1 MFNSKAIE
9 ENEFMP
15 KQKILLL
22 RTVATLKRLG
32 GNERLIE
39 ELVEKARGKTEDML
53 VGLLEK
59 LESLQR
65 KYREGSTGHCR
76 LQEIIDELEGGN

>member
-9 ENEFMP
+9 ENEFMS

-32 GNERLIE
+32 GNDGLIE

-59 LESLQR
+59 LEALQR
-65 KYREGSTGHCR
+65 KYREGSTGYR
-76 LQEIIDELEGGN
+76 KLQEIIDEIEGGN

>member
-1 MFNSKAIE
+1 MLNSKAIE

-32 GNERLIE
+32 GSESLVE
-39 ELVEKARGKTEDML
+39 ELVEKARGNGEDML
-53 VGLLEK
+53 DGLLEK
-59 LESLQR
+59 MKSLQS
-65 KYREGSTGHCR
+65 KYKCAKAVNPQILPAG
-76 LQEIIDELEGGN
+76 

>member
-1 MFNSKAIE
+1 MFNCKAIE

-65 KYREGSTGHCR
+65 K
-76 LQEIIDELEGGN
+76 

>member
-1 MFNSKAIE
+1 MLNSKAIE

-32 GNERLIE
+32 ENESLVE
-39 ELVEKARGKTEDML
+39 ELVEKARGNDEDML
-53 VGLLEK
+53 DSLLEK
-59 LESLQR
+59 MKSLQS
-65 KYREGSTGHCR
+65 KYRELSPSYCK

>member
-22 RTVATLKRLG
+22 RTVAVLKRLG
-32 GNERLIE
+32 GNEGLIE

-59 LESLQR
+59 LEALQQ
-65 KYREGSTGHCR
+65 KYREGSTGYR
-76 LQEIIDELEGGN
+76 KLQEIIDEIEGGN

>member
-22 RTVATLKRLG
+22 RTVAVLKRLG
-32 GNERLIE
+32 GNEGLIE
-39 ELVEKARGKTEDML
+39 ELVEKA
-53 VGLLEK
+53 
-59 LESLQR
+59 LQG
-65 KYREGSTGHCR
+65 KYREGSTGYCK

>member
-1 MFNSKAIE
+1 MVNSKAIE

-32 GNERLIE
+32 GNEGLIE

-59 LESLQR
+59 LEALQQ
-65 KYREGSTGHCR
+65 KYREGSIGYR
-76 LQEIIDELEGGN
+76 KMQEIIDEIEGGN

>member
-1 MFNSKAIE
+1 MLNSKAIE

-32 GNERLIE
+32 GNEGLIE
-39 ELVEKARGKTEDML
+39 KLVEKARGKTEDML

-59 LESLQR
+59 LEALQQ
-65 KYREGSTGHCR
+65 KYREGSIGYR
-76 LQEIIDELEGGN
+76 KLQEIIDEIEGGN

>member
-1 MFNSKAIE
+1 MLNSKAIV

-32 GNERLIE
+32 GNESLVE
-39 ELVEKARGKTEDML
+39 ELVEKARGNGEDML
-53 VGLLEK
+53 DGLLENMM
-59 LESLQR
+59 SLQS
-65 KYREGSTGHCR
+65 KYRELSPGYCK

>member
-1 MFNSKAIE
+1 MVNSKAIE

-15 KQKILLL
+15 KQKILVL
-22 RTVATLKRLG
+22 RTVAVLKRLG
-32 GNERLIE
+32 GNEGLIE

-59 LESLQR
+59 LEALQQ
-65 KYREGSTGHCR
+65 KYREGSIGYR
-76 LQEIIDELEGGN
+76 KLQEIIDEIEGGN

>member
-22 RTVATLKRLG
+22 RTVAVLKRLG
-32 GNERLIE
+32 GNEGLIE

-59 LESLQR
+59 LESLQG
-65 KYREGSTGHCR
+65 KYREGSTGYCK

>member
-1 MFNSKAIE
+1 MLNSKAIE

-32 GNERLIE
+32 GNEGLIE

-53 VGLLEK
+53 VGFLEK
-59 LESLQR
+59 LEALQQ
-65 KYREGSTGHCR
+65 KYREGSIGYR
-76 LQEIIDELEGGN
+76 KLQEIIDEIEGGN

>member
-1 MFNSKAIE
+1 MLNSKAIE

-59 LESLQR
+59 LEALQQ
-65 KYREGSTGHCR
+65 KYREGSTGYR
-76 LQEIIDELEGGN
+76 KLQEIIDEIEGGN

>member
-15 KQKILLL
+15 KKKILLL

-65 KYREGSTGHCR
+65 KYREGSTGYCR

>member
-1 MFNSKAIE
+1 MLNSKAIE

-32 GNERLIE
+32 GNEGLIE
-39 ELVEKARGKTEDML
+39 VLVEKARGKTEDML

-59 LESLQR
+59 LESLQG
-65 KYREGSTGHCR
+65 KYREGSTGYCK

>member
-1 MFNSKAIE
+1 MLNSKAIE

-32 GNERLIE
+32 GNESLVE
-39 ELVEKARGKTEDML
+39 ELVEKARGNGEDML
-53 VGLLEK
+53 DGLLEK
-59 LESLQR
+59 MKSLQS
-65 KYREGSTGHCR
+65 KYRELSPGYCK

>member
-39 ELVEKARGKTEDML
+39 ELVEKARGNSGNML
-53 VGLLEK
+53 DGLLEK
-59 LESLQR
+59 LEALQS
-65 KYREGSTGHCR
+65 KYREGTTGYCK

>member
-22 RTVATLKRLG
+22 RTVAILKRLG

-59 LESLQR
+59 LETLQC
-65 KYREGSTGHCR
+65 KYREGSTGYR
-76 LQEIIDELEGGN
+76 KLQEIIDEIEGGN

>member
-32 GNERLIE
+32 GNEGLIE

-59 LESLQR
+59 LEALQQ
-65 KYREGSTGHCR
+65 KYREGSTGYR
-76 LQEIIDELEGGN
+76 KLQEIIDEIEGGN

>member
-32 GNERLIE
+32 GNDGLIE

-59 LESLQR
+59 LEALQQ
-65 KYREGSTGHCR
+65 KYREGSTGYCK